1 VKRASHAWAWAAVAF
16 VCAQAITGCAQSRA
30 AARPAAAPTPT
41 PTSVLQDRLPLA
53 AYELTPVQ
61 LASEDYL
68 MLWLEQ
74 VCMRRLGFDFLPGLS
89 TASVGLGAR
98 ITDEFETRWYG
109 VSDPGAANRYGY
121 HLPGWVQG
129 TAAPDVVIKMPEAE
143 RGALIGMARTHA
155 GRPIPAQGCTGQAR
169 RQLSQAGVS
178 IQQPGSGG
186 PAALVGALQ
195 LASFERAQADPR
207 VRAVF
212 AKWARCMRSYG
223 DRYATPFAAAADRR
237 WTSSAIASP
246 AEIQTARHDISCK
259 LRVNLLGVEF
269 AVESGYQKAAIAAHT
284 RALSQLKKDIER
296 QAVALRRLLG
306 QYAVPAQTIKLR
318 PAGRP

>member
-1 VKRASHAWAWAAVAF
+1 VERVSHAWAWAAVTF
-16 VCAQAITGCAQSRA
+16 LCAQAITGCVQSHA

-41 PTSVLQDRLPLA
+41 PTSVLQDRLPLE

-68 MLWLEQ
+68 TLRLEQ

-129 TAAPDVVIKMPEAE
+129 PAAPDVVIKMPEAE

-178 IQQPGSGG
+178 IQRPGSGS
-186 PAALVGALQ
+186 PAALAGALQ
-195 LASFERAQADPR
+195 QTSFERTQADPR

-223 DRYATPFAAAADRR
+223 DHYATPFAAAADRR
-237 WTSSAIASP
+237 WINSVTPSP

-269 AVESGYQKAAIAAHT
+269 AVESGYQKAAIAAHS
-284 RALSQLKKDIER
+284 RALNQLKKDNER
-296 QAVALRRLLG
+296 QSVALRSLLG
-306 QYAVPAQTIKLR
+306 HYARPGKAIK
-318 PAGRP
+318 